1 MYGVTPHPHSLQE
14 MKNNTE
20 REMLVVFQDELHY
33 VMKCIHVQVSCGGGE
48 KKTAMTTAIPRD
60 MIN

>member
-20 REMLVVFQDELHY
+20 REMLVVFEDELHY
-33 VMKCIHVQVSCGGGE
+33 VMKCIPVQVSCGGGE
-48 KKTAMTTAIPRD
+48 NKLP
-60 MIN
+60 